1 MRCRGSTGAGL
12 VEVETSLFDESLLA
26 KVPRFLRRKIDQ
38 LKYKVL
44 AAIDRREKLIYI
56 DNVGIDKLIT
66 QPWSIRPQ
74 IVFHAVA
81 QFQDENAR
89 DRKIL

>member
-1 MRCRGSTGAGL
+1 MAYGAGL
-12 VEVETSLFDESLLA
+12 RASEVTHLKIVDVESERMILRVEQG
-26 KVPRFLRRKIDQ
+26 KGRRD
-38 LKYKVL
+38 
-44 AAIDRREKLIYI
+44 
-56 DNVGIDKLIT
+56 GIDKLIT

-74 IVFHAVA
+74 NAFHAVA